1 MKNNTKKIVAI
12 VLMAGAILP
21 ALAQAAI
28 PAIMLEKSASYA
40 LRDTVRAFSVP
51 TTDST
56 GKVRYFDVII
66 DLNVNAGGIISS
78 TANVLA
84 TPSPVITTKVIVPGN
99 YKVTGSTD
107 TCKVNNITLTNGRV
121 QSFFKCTRGTAVN
134 ELSVAN
140 GTISA
145 GHPYFAELTAKKA
158 NLYSD
163 VATQT
168 WGLTNGI
175 TFAIG
180 SCSYYYASYAVG
192 AKTDGSQIVLSTY
205 SRGVAPYTYTC
216 GNTLVR
222 VP

>member
-1 MKNNTKKIVAI
+1 MKLIKFVNFI
-12 VLMAGAILP
+12 ILF
-21 ALAQAAI
+21 ALTPTIAQAVT

-40 LRDTVRAFSVP
+40 LSDTVRAFSVP
-51 TTDST
+51 TIDST
-56 GKVRYFDVII
+56 GKIKYFDVII
-66 DLNVNAGGIISS
+66 DLNVNTGGIISS

-84 TPSPVITTKVIVPGN
+84 TPSPVITTKILVPGN

-107 TCKVNNITLTNGRV
+107 TCKVNNIKLTNGRT
-121 QSFFKCTRGTAVN
+121 QSFIKCTRGTAVN

-140 GTISA
+140 GAISA
-145 GHPYFAELTAKKA
+145 GHPFYAELIAKKA
-158 NLYSD
+158 NLYTD

-168 WGLTNGI
+168 WGLTDGSG
-175 TFAIG
+175 FYIG
-180 SCSYYYASYAVG
+180 SCYYYAGYAIG

-205 SRGVAPYTYTC
+205 SNGSVAPYPYRC